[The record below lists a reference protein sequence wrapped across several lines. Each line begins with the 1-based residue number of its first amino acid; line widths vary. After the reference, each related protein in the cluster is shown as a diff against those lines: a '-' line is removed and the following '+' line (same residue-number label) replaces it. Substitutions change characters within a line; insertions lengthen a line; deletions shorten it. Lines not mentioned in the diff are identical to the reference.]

1 MSYFSCKF
9 NKKERTI
16 NRSLN
21 IDEELYTELERLSKN
36 VYDASITKLVNAA
49 IERLIETENIQI
61 YKRKNKSYI
70 SRSFL
75 VRESLLDNLYELKDK
90 YGVSICLLIN
100 VAIRNTLME
109 EKMQWKTAYFFTKTV
124 DIL

>member
-1 MSYFSCKF
+1 MSYFSSKF
-9 NKKERTI
+9 YKKEKSI

-21 IDEELYTELERLSKN
+21 IDEDLYAELERLSNN

-49 IERLIETENIQI
+49 IEKLIETENIQI
-61 YKRKNKSYI
+61 YERKNKSYV

-75 VRESLLDNLYELKDK
+75 VRESLLDGLYELKDK

-100 VAIRNTLME
+100 VAIRNVLLE
-109 EKMQWKTAYFFTKTV
+109 EREA
-124 DIL
+124 IC

>member
-1 MSYFSCKF
+1 MSYFSSKF
-9 NKKERTI
+9 YRKEKSI

-21 IDEELYTELERLSKN
+21 IDEDLYVELERLSNN
-36 VYDASITKLVNAA
+36 VYDASITKLVNVA

-61 YKRKNKSYI
+61 YERKNKSYV

-75 VRESLLDNLYELKDK
+75 VRESLLDGLYELKDK

-100 VAIRNTLME
+100 VAIRNVLLE
-109 EKMQWKTAYFFTKTV
+109 EREERK
-124 DIL
+124 ILFRKQ

>member
-75 VRESLLDNLYELKDK
+75 VRE
-90 YGVSICLLIN
+90 
-100 VAIRNTLME
+100 R
-109 EKMQWKTAYFFTKTV
+109 KM
-124 DIL
+124 I

>member
-1 MSYFSCKF
+1 MSYFSSKF
-9 NKKERTI
+9 YRKEQSI

-21 IDEELYTELERLSKN
+21 IDEDLYIELERLSNN

-61 YKRKNKSYI
+61 YERKNKSYV

-75 VRESLLDNLYELKDK
+75 VRESFLDGLYNLKDK

-100 VAIRNTLME
+100 VAIRNALLE
-109 EKMQWKTAYFFTKTV
+109 ERVEKIDEFFYNQN
-124 DIL
+124 

>member
-1 MSYFSCKF
+1 MSYFSSKF
-9 NKKERTI
+9 YRKEQSI

-21 IDEELYTELERLSKN
+21 IDEDLYIELERLSNN
-36 VYDASITKLVNAA
+36 VYNVSITKLVNAA

-61 YKRKNKSYI
+61 YERKNKSYV

-75 VRESLLDNLYELKDK
+75 VRESFLDGLYNLKDK

-100 VAIRNTLME
+100 VAIRNALLE
-109 EKMQWKTAYFFTKTV
+109 ERVEKIDEFFYNQN
-124 DIL
+124 

>member
-1 MSYFSCKF
+1 MSYFSSKF
-9 NKKERTI
+9 YKKEQSI

-21 IDEELYTELERLSKN
+21 IDEDLYVELERLSKN

-49 IERLIETENIQI
+49 IEKLIETENIQI
-61 YKRKNKSYI
+61 YERKNKYYV

-75 VRESLLDNLYELKDK
+75 VRESLLDGLYKLKDK

-100 VAIRNTLME
+100 VAIRNVLLEERE
-109 EKMQWKTAYFFTKTV
+109 EKV
-124 DIL
+124 G

>member
-49 IERLIETENIQI
+49 IERLIETENIHI

-109 EKMQWKTAYFFTKTV
+109 EKMQ
-124 DIL
+124 